1 MPFLIKSYANRSAP
15 LAGAEDSNPRR
26 GLQYRYPLFA
36 REASPEPQDGKP
48 LQCRLR
54 SACRGEHPPLLWV
67 YPSRIIFMSMSIACP
82 SGVRAAD
89 GTCISAERCCQT
101 PGAVACGSHSLASL
115 PALLSSSGNAGIPH
129 TPQASSSDSPPYQTS
144 PFTLNSSNNSSGVSS
159 TSFST
164 LA

>member
-1 MPFLIKSYANRSAP
+1 MSGAIFNKKLCKPVGTVSRSGGLEPPARPTIP
-15 LAGAEDSNPRR
+15 LP
-26 GLQYRYPLFA
+26 PICA
-36 REASPEPQDGKP
+36 RASPEPQDGKP

-67 YPSRIIFMSMSIACP
+67 YPSRIMSMSIACP

-89 GTCISAERCCQT
+89 GTCISAERCYQT
-101 PGAVACGSHSLASL
+101 PGAVVCGSHSLASL

-129 TPQASSSDSPPYQTS
+129 TPQASSLYSPPYQTS